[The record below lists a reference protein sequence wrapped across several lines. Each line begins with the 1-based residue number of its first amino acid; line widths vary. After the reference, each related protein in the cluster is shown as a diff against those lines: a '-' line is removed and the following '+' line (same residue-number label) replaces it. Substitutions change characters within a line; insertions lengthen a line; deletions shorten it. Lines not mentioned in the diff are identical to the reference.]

1 MEPSS
6 VASPSQATPTAIAES
21 VAQAVLTATPTN
33 AEVPPLPP
41 KGKGNVCTNRK
52 KSIAWNHFEKVDIG
66 EGHFKAV
73 CNYCQKTYLADSKGH
88 GTANLLNH
96 TPICV
101 KNPNRK
107 TLKGQQ
113 TLAFEPKMDGE
124 EGFQLVPTAFTI
136 KASRKA
142 LAKMIIIDELPFKFV
157 EGYEF

>member
-6 VASPSQATPTAIAES
+6 DAPPSQATPTATNEP
-21 VAQAVLTATPTN
+21 VAQVVPTATPTN
-33 AEVPPLPP
+33 AEVPSLPP
-41 KGKGNVCTNRK
+41 KGKGNVCNNRK
-52 KSIAWNHFEKVDIG
+52 KSTALDHFEKVDIG

-73 CNYCQKTYLADSKGH
+73 CNYCKKTYLADSKGL

-113 TLAFEPKMDGE
+113 TLAFEPKMDG
-124 EGFQLVPTAFTI
+124 
-136 KASRKA
+136 
-142 LAKMIIIDELPFKFV
+142 
-157 EGYEF
+157 